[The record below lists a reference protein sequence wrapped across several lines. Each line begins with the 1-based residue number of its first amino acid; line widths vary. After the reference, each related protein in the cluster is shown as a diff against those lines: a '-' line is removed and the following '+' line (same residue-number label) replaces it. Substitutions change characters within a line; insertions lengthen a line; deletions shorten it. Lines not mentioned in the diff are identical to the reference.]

1 MAAPLSGAE
10 FPPWENW
17 SARRRDSA
25 RGWFLIGSMIFH
37 TLELVWGR
45 MAVSERRLHIA
56 NWTARSVNSIYV
68 EMKHGGQCW
77 QLDQPPGARYVEGV
91 GQDMEQEPMNLIL
104 TQHGAEL
111 LRAMHDR
118 HPEMTEAA
126 IVEEALAERLGR
138 EQGSAPSQPRT
149 PQEIRAWLDELA
161 ALSDKIPP
169 RPGETFS
176 REMIYQDHG

>member
-1 MAAPLSGAE
+1 
-10 FPPWENW
+10 
-17 SARRRDSA
+17 
-25 RGWFLIGSMIFH
+25 MIFN
-37 TLELVWGR
+37 TLELGWGR

-161 ALSDKIPP
+161 ALSDKIPS